1 MTLGRWITRTDR
13 SCVTDLTLA
22 KDKFEAFYTIMSN
35 AVDLYLPKK
44 RVRVCPNNKPWVTP
58 KLTSLIRQRK
68 NALSTLGKDSARFK
82 DLRNRV
88 QRECKTA
95 RARFYNNKVS
105 TLKESNVSRW
115 WKEVKALSG
124 LTASSEWWH
133 QMLGEAIPTV
143 DALAER
149 FNEFLCDLTS
159 NFIPL
164 PESAVELVP
173 VPQELLV
180 CRGTVFSALR
190 SIKVKKSSGPDPVPA
205 VVWKEF
211 AFELADVIKDLY
223 NSSLEQGVVPVQIKE
238 SIVHPLPNCNPP
250 KSVEEDLRPITLT
263 SHLAKVMEGFTLNS
277 LSKQVKDKLDPKQ
290 FSINGKSTV
299 QALVYLLHI
308 ILASFDRGDNYAR
321 IFFADFSKGFDLVDH
336 NALTEELKH
345 LDVSQCLIR
354 WIGAFLSLRPQR
366 VMLNGSLSPPVF
378 PNEGIPQGTR
388 LAPLLFAILVNGLAS
403 FWPCR
408 VKYVDDTTVFEI
420 IPRCSPS
427 YLPCMADH
435 ICQFATERGMRLNPK
450 KCREMVINFLQ
461 FQPTQLGPLQLMGS
475 VVKRVNSY
483 KILGIHVTNDL
494 SWNVHIDYVFKKA
507 NKRLYALRLLARSKV
522 PAVDLIAIYCA
533 LVRSILEYGSPV
545 WAALPEYLSDV
556 VEGVQRKALQI
567 VFPGLAYN
575 EALVASGLQTLAT
588 RRVQACVN
596 FLRDARAQEP
606 LRSVLTSTASQTNYH
621 GYTLRSGNTNLIR
634 QPCNTKRLCEF
645 VTYKYS

>member
-1 MTLGRWITRTDR
+1 
-13 SCVTDLTLA
+13 
-22 KDKFEAFYTIMSN
+22 
-35 AVDLYLPKK
+35 
-44 RVRVCPNNKPWVTP
+44 
-58 KLTSLIRQRK
+58 
-68 NALSTLGKDSARFK
+68 
-82 DLRNRV
+82 
-88 QRECKTA
+88 
-95 RARFYNNKVS
+95 
-105 TLKESNVSRW
+105 
-115 WKEVKALSG
+115 
-124 LTASSEWWH
+124 
-133 QMLGEAIPTV
+133 
-143 DALAER
+143 
-149 FNEFLCDLTS
+149 
-159 NFIPL
+159 
-164 PESAVELVP
+164 
-173 VPQELLV
+173 
-180 CRGTVFSALR
+180 
-190 SIKVKKSSGPDPVPA
+190 
-205 VVWKEF
+205 
-211 AFELADVIKDLY
+211 
-223 NSSLEQGVVPVQIKE
+223 
-238 SIVHPLPNCNPP
+238 
-250 KSVEEDLRPITLT
+250 
-263 SHLAKVMEGFTLNS
+263 
-277 LSKQVKDKLDPKQ
+277 
-290 FSINGKSTV
+290 
-299 QALVYLLHI
+299 
-308 ILASFDRGDNYAR
+308 
-321 IFFADFSKGFDLVDH
+321 
-336 NALTEELKH
+336 
-345 LDVSQCLIR
+345 
-354 WIGAFLSLRPQR
+354 
-366 VMLNGSLSPPVF
+366 MLNGSLSPPVF
-378 PNEGIPQGTR
+378 PNGGIPQGTR

-427 YLPCMADH
+427 YLPCIADH

-507 NKRLYALRLLARSKV
+507 NKRLYALRLLVRSKV

-556 VEGVQRKALQI
+556 VESVQRKALRI

-588 RRVQACVN
+588 RRGKACVN

>member
-1 MTLGRWITRTDR
+1 MQEFITIHIYLSCKTKLMLYYTLIYPYITYCNSTWSSTYVSNLNRIYYLQKRVVRAATNSEYRAHNAPLFSKLKILDIFQIK
-13 SCVTDLTLA
+13 TL
-22 KDKFEAFYTIMSN
+22 DIDNS
-35 AVDLYLPKK
+35 VDLYLPKK
-44 RVRVCPNNKPWVTP
+44 RVRVCLNNKPWVTP
-58 KLTSLIRQRK
+58 KLTSLIRQRQ
-68 NALSTLGKDSARFK
+68 NVLSTLGKDSARFK

-88 QRECKTA
+88 QRECKIA

-143 DALAER
+143 DALAGR
-149 FNEFLCDLTS
+149 FNEFLRDLTS

-238 SIVHPLPNCNPP
+238 SIVHPLPKCNPP

-263 SHLAKVMEGFTLNS
+263 SHLAKVMEGFILNS

-336 NALTEELKH
+336 NALTAELKH
-345 LDVSQCLIR
+345 LNVSQCLIR
-354 WIGAFLSLRPQR
+354 WIGAFLSFRPQR

-378 PNEGIPQGTR
+378 PNGGIPQGTR

-427 YLPCMADH
+427 YLPCIADH

-483 KILGIHVTNDL
+483 RILGIHVTNDL
-494 SWNVHIDYVFKKA
+494 SWNVHIDYVLR
-507 NKRLYALRLLARSKV
+507 KRTN
-522 PAVDLIAIYCA
+522 
-533 LVRSILEYGSPV
+533 GSMP
-545 WAALPEYLSDV
+545 
-556 VEGVQRKALQI
+556 
-567 VFPGLAYN
+567 
-575 EALVASGLQTLAT
+575 
-588 RRVQACVN
+588 
-596 FLRDARAQEP
+596 
-606 LRSVLTSTASQTNYH
+606 
-621 GYTLRSGNTNLIR
+621 
-634 QPCNTKRLCEF
+634 F
-645 VTYKYS
+645 VC